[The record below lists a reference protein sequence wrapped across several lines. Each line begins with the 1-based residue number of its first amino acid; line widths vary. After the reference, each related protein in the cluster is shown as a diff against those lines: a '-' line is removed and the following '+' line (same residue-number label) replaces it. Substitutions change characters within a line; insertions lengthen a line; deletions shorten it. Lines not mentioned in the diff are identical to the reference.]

1 MKNKVELLKEIDSWY
16 INLDDKKKNDT
27 CVFCVVGDMDE
38 KENADLVEGSP
49 RNLVI
54 TLAQAMLNDPGVCEL
69 LVESVNLYNSFINK
83 EVKKAEDRKGNTR
96 TKFVS

>member
-27 CVFCVVGDMDE
+27 CVFCVVGDMDA
-38 KENADLVEGSP
+38 KENADVVEGSP

-54 TLAQAMLNDPGVCEL
+54 TLTQAMLNDPGVCEL
-69 LVESVNLYNSFINK
+69 LMESVNLYNNFINK
-83 EVKKAEDRKGNTR
+83 EVKKAEDRNDNAR
-96 TKFVS
+96 TKIVS